1 MSPRERFSCVVERDD
16 DGQITRLTLST
27 DEEEAPRVVTVN
39 GDRAARIAGPL
50 HDILRAGG
58 ISGRQWSTPRSMDLD
73 QTTGAH
79 AWLLLDATRALRR
92 ADRLDEVGEGI
103 ARMSREEASY
113 WYAKSRQPRGL
124 RAARLLLSD
133 DARRR

>member
-1 MSPRERFSCVVERDD
+1 MSRHERFSCTIDRDD
-16 DGQITRLTLST
+16 TAQIVRLTVSADDGDGQ
-27 DEEEAPRVVTVN
+27 RVVTLN
-39 GDRAARIAGPL
+39 GDRAARLAGPL
-50 HDILRAGG
+50 HDILRSGE
-58 ISGRQWSTPRSMDLD
+58 ITGRQWSTPRPIDLD

-79 AWLLLDATRALRR
+79 AWLLVEATRALRR

-113 WYAKSRQPRGL
+113 WYAKARQPRGL

>member
-1 MSPRERFSCVVERDD
+1 MTRYEQFDCRIDRDD
-16 DGQITRLTLST
+16 DGQIVRLQ
-27 DEEEAPRVVTVN
+27 VTVNSSDPQRTVMLN

-50 HDILRAGG
+50 HDILRSGG
-58 ISGRQWSTPRSMDLD
+58 VTGRQWSTGRPIALD

>member
-1 MSPRERFSCVVERDD
+1 MSSQERFSCVVERDG
-16 DGQITRLTLST
+16 DGQIMQLTLSA
-27 DEEEAPRVVTVN
+27 DEGDALRLVTVN

-50 HDILRAGG
+50 HAILRAGG
-58 ISGRQWSTPRSMDLD
+58 VTGRQWSTPRPMELE

-79 AWLLLDATRALRR
+79 AWLLLDTTRALRR
-92 ADRLDEVGEGI
+92 ADRLDEVGEGV